1 MATEQLLV
9 SFHVVLIACATVL
22 AFGTGVWALL
32 RHQYLLAVLALAVGV
47 LLILYRGYF
56 EKTTERARLE

>member
-1 MATEQLLV
+1 MAEDLLI
-9 SFHVVLIACATVL
+9 SFHVVLITCAIVL
-22 AFGTGVWALL
+22 AVGTGVWALL
-32 RHQYLLAVLALAVGV
+32 SHQYLLGALAMAVGV